1 MKKLLLFLLLA
12 AGIASAVTNTVV
24 VEPSPY
30 GSFTGHAPG
39 VYTYT
44 TSHAFPFVANTGYSA
59 VATLNGNVVTGST
72 VAVTIGLTNGYYRV
86 GVKAYYIKI
95 EDTVWSK
102 QVNMPAGTYYKVGT
116 GIWTQVIWTDKNSEF
131 GAGTINGVST
141 SPTAS
146 PLKYFIPP
154 PTNTN
159 NTFVAVKKSNNVTL
173 SENAD
178 CCMFSPTNGTYAVS
192 GNAYKFKVIPK
203 DGYGVKVTLNASTNV
218 LGIVSEPTEFTIP
231 VKGSTTV
238 TAYRNSVT
246 MTIEGGPFAQAP
258 CNTSTIY
265 SSQTQPKTVTV
276 APATGYTIYKTYMD
290 GEAIGGAGTYVIPTD
305 KDHTLTVTPVTITV
319 GANPVGSESPV
330 AGVYTN
336 GVSSFS
342 YACSITNTA
351 FSFDGVY
358 FNGEK
363 LTATGG
369 VYTVKAVRPSYL
381 GVKSN
386 KTAPSQPLDGAVRSV
401 TFTASGSWQYVS
413 FADPGNFDPTT
424 GEKLLPHYGDAI
436 MIQSFGGDIDI
447 AESTNMVMT
456 LYTKTAPYN
465 LTLSPITVPD
475 GNSLV
480 INKQLKG
487 VWFKGSGDI
496 TISTVQR

>member
-1 MKKLLLFLLLA
+1 MKKFLLPFLFA

-30 GSFTGHAPG
+30 GSFTGHTPG

-44 TSHAFPFVANTGYSA
+44 QAHALPFVANAGFSA
-59 VATLNGNVVTGST
+59 VPTRNGEVYTNST
-72 VAVTIGLTNGYYRV
+72 VVIPIASTNGYYRV

-95 EDTVWSK
+95 EDTVYSK
-102 QVNMPAGTYYKVGT
+102 QVNLPAGTYYNVGT
-116 GIWTQVIWTDKNSEF
+116 GLWTQVIWTDKNSEF
-131 GAGTINGVST
+131 GGGAINGVVT

-146 PLKYFIPP
+146 PLKYFITAPVS
-154 PTNTN
+154 TNK
-159 NTFVAVKKSNNVTL
+159 TFTAVKKSNNVTL
-173 SENAD
+173 AENAD
-178 CCMFSPTNGTYAVS
+178 CCVFSPTNGTYAVTGS
-192 GNAYKFKVIPK
+192 TYTFKVIPK
-203 DGYGVKVTLNASTNV
+203 DGYGVKVTLNNATNV
-218 LGIVSEPTEFTIP
+218 LGLVSKPTTFTIP
-231 VKGSTTV
+231 VKENATV

-246 MTIEGGPFAQAP
+246 MTIEGGAFAQAP
-258 CNTSTIY
+258 CDTSTIY
-265 SSQTQPKTVTV
+265 SNQTQPKSVTV
-276 APATGYTIYKTYMD
+276 APATGCTIYKTYMD

-319 GANPVGSESPV
+319 GANPVGSESPA

-336 GVSSFS
+336 SVSSFS
-342 YACSITNTA
+342 YTCSITNTA
-351 FSFDGVY
+351 FSFEGVY

-363 LTATGG
+363 LVATGG
-369 VYTVKAVRPSYL
+369 TYTVKAVRPSYL

-413 FADPGNFDPTT
+413 FADPSDFDPTT

-447 AESTNMVMT
+447 AESTNMVMKV
-456 LYTKTAPYN
+456 YTKTAPYD